1 MNDTK
6 SEIKDYWNKR
16 SSTFD
21 LSPGHIIA
29 NRKEENAWK
38 SLLQDKIGGN
48 DKKILDIGA
57 GTGFLSLMLAGM
69 GHEVVGLDISEEMIE
84 KAKKKAVGQGVEV
97 EFKLGDAENLPF
109 EIGSFDAL
117 VNRAVLWT
125 LPDPKKAISEWRR
138 VLKPGGKLCFFLH
151 EPHPDGVADRVRRHF
166 GNLFILIAERRNP
179 WNSLYDGK
187 KMGAELPFRG
197 GVVPLVI
204 TKLLEES
211 GLNNVSAE
219 PMVEIG
225 ILKRER
231 LPLHHKI
238 TASKHVQYCYTAVN
252 PK

>member
-1 MNDTK
+1 MNDAK
-6 SEIKDYWNKR
+6 SEIKEYWNER

-21 LSPGHIIA
+21 LSPGHVIA

-38 SLLQDKIGGN
+38 SLLQDQIGGN
-48 DKKILDIGA
+48 NKKILDIGT
-57 GTGFLSLMLAGM
+57 GTGFLSLMLAEM
-69 GHEVVGLDISEEMIE
+69 GYEVVGLDISEEMIE
-84 KAKKKAVGQGVEV
+84 KAKKKAIDRGVKV

-109 EIGSFDAL
+109 EAGSFDAL

-125 LPDPKKAISEWRR
+125 LPDPKNAIAEWKR
-138 VLKPGGKLCFFLH
+138 VLKSGGKLCFFLH

-187 KMGAELPFRG
+187 KLGVELPFRG
-197 GVVPLVI
+197 GVEPCVI
-204 TKLLEES
+204 TNLLEES
-211 GLNNVSAE
+211 GLKNVFAE

-225 ILKRER
+225 RLKREG
-231 LPLHHKI
+231 LPLCHKI
-238 TASKHVQYCYTAVN
+238 ITSKHVQYCYTAVN